1 MTIALC
7 FAVVVLLA
15 GCTPAV
21 KEVTLERDRV
31 LIIKK
36 GEMKFSEKERRFIK
50 EEAEKFGIDVP
61 ESEEIKKYIAYY
73 LRDKKGLEIALRRAK
88 LYLPHIKK
96 ILRKHRLPEDL
107 ALLPLVES
115 AFNPFAVSP
124 SGAGGIWQ
132 LMPDTARR
140 YGLRVDGEIDER
152 FDLEKST
159 EAAARYLKDLYRIFG
174 SWELVLAAYNCGE
187 GCVSRKTGGGNFW
200 KTRKNLPRQTRRYV
214 PKFFAA
220 LLIARD
226 PRKYGISVD
235 VGELSIE
242 RKVSDR
248 GYSVRELLHTAGIRE
263 SRFRDLNPHIK
274 GEYVPPGAY
283 VYLPKE
289 NTQDT
294 HIKVIRLRNGAVLY
308 IIP

>member
-294 HIKVIRLRNGAVLY
+294 HIKVIRLKNGAVLY

>member
-36 GEMKFSEKERRFIK
+36 GGVKFSEKERRFIK

-294 HIKVIRLRNGAVLY
+294 HIKVIRLKNGAVLY

>member
-36 GEMKFSEKERRFIK
+36 GGVKFSEKERRFIK

-200 KTRKNLPRQTRRYV
+200 KTKKNLPRQTRRYV

-248 GYSVRELLHTAGIRE
+248 GYSVRQLLHTAGIRE

-294 HIKVIRLRNGAVLY
+294 HIKVIRLKNGAVLY

>member
-200 KTRKNLPRQTRRYV
+200 KTKKNLPRQTRRYV

>member
-200 KTRKNLPRQTRRYV
+200 KTKKNLPRQTRRYV

-294 HIKVIRLRNGAVLY
+294 HIKVIRLKNGAVLY

>member
-140 YGLRVDGEIDER
+140 YGLRIDGEIDER

-200 KTRKNLPRQTRRYV
+200 KTKKNLPRQTRRYV

-294 HIKVIRLRNGAVLY
+294 HIKVIRLKNGAVLY

>member
-36 GEMKFSEKERRFIK
+36 GGVKFSEKERRFIK

-200 KTRKNLPRQTRRYV
+200 KTKKNLPRQTRRYV

-294 HIKVIRLRNGAVLY
+294 HIKVIRLKNGAVLY